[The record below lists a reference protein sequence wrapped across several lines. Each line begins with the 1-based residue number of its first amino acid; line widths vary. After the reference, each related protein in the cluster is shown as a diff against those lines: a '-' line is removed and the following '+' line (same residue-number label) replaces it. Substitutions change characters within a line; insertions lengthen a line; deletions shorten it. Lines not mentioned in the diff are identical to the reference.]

1 MKHTKLSVEEQI
13 ASFMARKEKLFPE
26 IMSQQVART
35 QTKQRGRRVRSE
47 FPALKLQM
55 KHMRTA

>member
-1 MKHTKLSVEEQI
+1 MKHTKLPVEEQI

-26 IMSQQVART
+26 IMSQQVVRT
-35 QTKQRGRRVRSE
+35 QAEQRGRRVKRE
-47 FPALKLQM
+47 FPSLKLSI